1 MARAPQAGQAKTR
14 LIPVLGASGAARL
27 HRQLP
32 LRTLATVAAAR
43 AAGPGSL
50 TLWCAPDTQHRF
62 FRALQ
67 RRYGLDLC
75 AQPGGDLGQRMAHIF
90 AQRQAR
96 PLLLIGTDCPA
107 LGTNHLHQA
116 ALALCS
122 GLDAVFIT
130 TEDGGYYLVGLK
142 QACPEIFAGID
153 WSTDRVMAQ
162 TRSRLSELG
171 RRWLEVAMLWDVD
184 RTEDVSRWRAMQKT
198 EAAA

>member
-1 MARAPQAGQAKTR
+1 MAKAPQAGHAKTR
-14 LIPVLGASGAARL
+14 LIPALGASGAARL
-27 HRQLP
+27 HRQLT
-32 LRTLATVAAAR
+32 LRTLAAAR
-43 AAGPGSL
+43 AAGLGRV
-50 TLWCAPDTQHRF
+50 TLWCAPDTRHRF

-67 RRYGLDLC
+67 QRCGLALRT
-75 AQPGGDLGQRMAHIF
+75 QPEVDLGQRMAHIF
-90 AQRQAR
+90 AERDGR

-107 LGTNHLHQA
+107 LAANHLQQA
-116 ALALCS
+116 ALALCT
-122 GLDAVFIT
+122 GLDAAFIT
-130 TEDGGYYLVGLK
+130 TEDGGYFLVGLR
-142 QACPEIFAGID
+142 QPCPGIFEGID